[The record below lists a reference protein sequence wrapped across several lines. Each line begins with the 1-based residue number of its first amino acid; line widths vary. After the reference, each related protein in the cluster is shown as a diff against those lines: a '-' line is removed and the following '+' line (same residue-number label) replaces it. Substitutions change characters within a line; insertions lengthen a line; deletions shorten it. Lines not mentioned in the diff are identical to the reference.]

1 MSFKAKENVYTCPV
15 CRGYTTTIDVDE
27 GVTPMFLRC
36 RATGKVGDCPGMAIS
51 EMYPE
56 GPRPAHIPP
65 PAFEWY
71 RPSPDEVEKMDP
83 DMQMH
88 LRAGGLELRARS
100 SCKTKTEA

>member
-1 MSFKAKENVYTCPV
+1 MSSKGRENVYICPV
-15 CRGYTTTIDVDE
+15 CGGYTTTIDVDD

-36 RATGKVGDCPGMAIS
+36 RATGKVGDCPGMAVS

-71 RPSPDEVEKMDP
+71 RPSDDEAAKMEP
-83 DMQMH
+83 AMQEH
-88 LRAGGLELRARS
+88 VRKGGLEIRPR
-100 SCKTKTEA
+100 TN

>member
-1 MSFKAKENVYTCPV
+1 VSSKGRENVYICPV
-15 CRGYTTTIDVDE
+15 CGGYTTTIDVDD

-36 RATGKVGDCPGMAIS
+36 RATGKVGDCPGMAVS

-71 RPSPDEVEKMDP
+71 RPSPAEVEKMEP
-83 DMQMH
+83 DMQVH
-88 LRAGGLELRARS
+88 VRAGGLELRPR
-100 SCKTKTEA
+100 TN